1 MHLYGGKLFGFESNG
16 FAAMGKFFIPC
27 NIIMLAFVAV
37 DHVSGHILRLI
48 CHGVYINNNEESND
62 DG

>member
-1 MHLYGGKLFGFESNG
+1 MYLYGRKLFGFESNG

-37 DHVSGHILRLI
+37 DHVVRSYFKVDLPWSIH
-48 CHGVYINNNEESND
+48 
-62 DG
+62 